1 MEYQTFFRVP
11 QLTDTV
17 DADVQFFP
25 EGGYLLAGI
34 RSQINL
40 KAVGTDGFGIDI
52 YGCIYGKTTG
62 MVTPFASSH
71 RGMGRFTFEVK
82 EGEEYY
88 AMVKMPDGTEK
99 KVELPQVKTTGIILH
114 AEVSDSV
121 IRYSCPATPEFH
133 AEKKLYVL
141 VHCRRKLIAINRAG
155 PFWNGILPVK
165 ELPPGI
171 VQGVLIDEDGKIY
184 SSRMS
189 FIFPEE
195 KQNLTIQT
203 GKQKYH
209 KRDCVLLSVSF
220 IGKDTLSC
228 SVAVTDSLLAPEKRW
243 DKNIV
248 NYFLL
253 SSDLKGQVETPGW
266 YFDRTIPFP
275 YRKRMMDIMLATQG
289 WQRFDVEKATQGIG
303 KPMPFFLEL
312 SQAIS
317 GVIRNYWG
325 KKAKNPKLF
334 AIAPQLN
341 LLKQVEVDSN
351 SRFLLNVQFPEK
363 TTFIFQAL
371 TAKNSKWVELFI
383 DNDSLRPPQNPLFP
397 EKIILTDTSQEK
409 KSFPT
414 EQEFS
419 KVPTTGV
426 YYNEGRKI
434 YMLREAEVVRRNDST
449 YLGNFEHIAEQILKA
464 RDIREENIHSLE
476 EWIRK
481 IPGA

>member
-141 VHCRRKLIAINRAG
+141 VHCRGKLIAINRAG

-184 SSRMS
+184 S
-189 FIFPEE
+189 
-195 KQNLTIQT
+195 
-203 GKQKYH
+203 
-209 KRDCVLLSVSF
+209 
-220 IGKDTLSC
+220 
-228 SVAVTDSLLAPEKRW
+228 
-243 DKNIV
+243 
-248 NYFLL
+248 
-253 SSDLKGQVETPGW
+253 
-266 YFDRTIPFP
+266 
-275 YRKRMMDIMLATQG
+275 
-289 WQRFDVEKATQGIG
+289 
-303 KPMPFFLEL
+303 
-312 SQAIS
+312 
-317 GVIRNYWG
+317 
-325 KKAKNPKLF
+325 
-334 AIAPQLN
+334 
-341 LLKQVEVDSN
+341 
-351 SRFLLNVQFPEK
+351 
-363 TTFIFQAL
+363 
-371 TAKNSKWVELFI
+371 
-383 DNDSLRPPQNPLFP
+383 
-397 EKIILTDTSQEK
+397 
-409 KSFPT
+409 
-414 EQEFS
+414 
-419 KVPTTGV
+419 
-426 YYNEGRKI
+426 
-434 YMLREAEVVRRNDST
+434 
-449 YLGNFEHIAEQILKA
+449 
-464 RDIREENIHSLE
+464 
-476 EWIRK
+476 
-481 IPGA
+481 